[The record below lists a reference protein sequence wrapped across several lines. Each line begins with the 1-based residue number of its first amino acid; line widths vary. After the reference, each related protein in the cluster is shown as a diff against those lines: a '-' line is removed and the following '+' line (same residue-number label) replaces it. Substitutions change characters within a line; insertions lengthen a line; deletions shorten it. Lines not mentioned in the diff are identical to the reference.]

1 MSLLRSIPILM
12 ACLAFGLGLAGCGG
26 GGGGGAAPPPAAP
39 NITPAA
45 GGSVDADDGKLVL
58 SVPAGAAS
66 APANVTLAAI
76 ANPPAPA
83 GTQLLA
89 GTTYTLGG
97 DGGALDAEAELSFTL
112 DEALP
117 AGLRPPERVR
127 GLRARPLYAIVPA
140 CDVNGD
146 GVVDAVD
153 ADLWQQGY
161 DCYVAP
167 TLVKISASA
176 ITQLGS
182 CTPGG
187 SRTLNCKALTLS
199 PGVIGVLFDKTA
211 PTVSLDAFDF
221 PVAPNKITSPGPY
234 TLLAGASDNVGVV
247 RVDFYKVATLGI
259 QVIRTKL
266 HTAAAPPYEYT
277 FSLSNADNGDY
288 ILLAEAVDTSGNVAG
303 RGAKLSVDVP
313 LPPVPDTEAPIAS
326 MSINPTQLQVGE
338 GSTVTVQAT
347 DNVGVVKVEIYKN
360 GVKATETTS
369 SGSALVTLAHGPA
382 DVGTI
387 TYTGR
392 AYDAAGNVGMV
403 AGTLTVLPGPAEAWV
418 NAGTGSDTNAGTQAA
433 PFKTLGK
440 AFSSVGPGG
449 IVRLL
454 GTTTFSAANEGL
466 GGPEVF
472 TGIEVP
478 AGVAIKAQTYGV
490 QDIGVTL
497 RFPGGG
503 SIENVRFDASTYGR
517 VLAGGGTLT
526 LSRPQWFKGGANV
539 IAYGIEASGSAEVM
553 LDDGGVAGHDY
564 VASGLTGF
572 AWLSGSAELTVQG
585 GKVGHSTGQA
595 SGAFLVA
602 DTSSLR
608 LENMQIVNENG
619 TWVGGE
625 GAIVVAGTASPVAL
639 INTRIDLANAPAACI
654 LQDNST
660 GGVVGAGTGIGLIGA
675 TLENCAGGGIQL
687 REGTPALS
695 VTNST
700 IRNNGGFAVW
710 AGQIGFDS
718 SGSGQW
724 GRPSI
729 GIGNS
734 TLSGNFQ
741 GSISMNRGGWLR
753 VITSVLS
760 GGARGLTIGSEGS
773 YDVQVS
779 GSAITATT
787 DAVWLGGDAASEFD
801 FGDPGGLYTS
811 DGGNTFSGGT
821 TGLRVS
827 VAVGV
832 VVKAS
837 NNTWKASVQGANA
850 SGQYTNAA
858 CGGASPCEVTA
869 GSGGNYTFSSAGAGA
884 RLRLAP

>member
-1 MSLLRSIPILM
+1 MSLLRPIPILL
-12 ACLAFGLGLAGCGG
+12 ACVAFGLGLPGCG

-58 SVPAGAAS
+58 TVPAGAAS
-66 APANVTLAAI
+66 APASVTLAAI

-97 DGGALDAEAELSFTL
+97 DGGELGAEAELNFTL
-112 DEALP
+112 DTALP
-117 AGLRPPERVR
+117 AGLQPPARVR
-127 GLRARPLYAIVPA
+127 ALRARPLYAIVPE

-146 GVVDAVD
+146 GFVDAVD
-153 ADLWQQGY
+153 ADLWLQGY
-161 DCYVAP
+161 ACYVAP

-176 ITQLGS
+176 ITQLGR

-187 SRTLNCKALTLS
+187 NRTLNCKALTLS
-199 PGVIGVLFDKTA
+199 PGVIGVLFDTAA

-221 PVAPNKITSPGPY
+221 PVWPNKITSPGPY
-234 TLLAGASDNVGVV
+234 TLVAGASDNAGVV
-247 RVDFYKVATLGI
+247 RVDFYKVATLGL
-259 QVIRTKL
+259 QVLRTKL
-266 HTAAAPPYEYT
+266 HTATAPPYEYT
-277 FSLSNADNGDY
+277 FSLSNADNGTY
-288 ILLAEAVDTSGNVAG
+288 VLLAEAVDTSGNVGG
-303 RGAKLSVDVP
+303 RGAKVSVDIS
-313 LPPVPDTEAPIAS
+313 LPPAPDTEAPIAS
-326 MSINPTQLQVGE
+326 MSIDPTQVQVGE

-347 DNVGVVKVEIYKN
+347 DNVGVVKVEIYRN

-369 SGSALVTLAHGPA
+369 SGSALVTLAHGPG

-403 AGTLTVLPGPAEAWV
+403 AGTLTVLPGPPEAWV
-418 NAGTGSDTNAGTQAA
+418 NAGTGSDTNAGTQEA

-440 AFSSVGPGG
+440 AFGSVGPAG

-490 QDIGVTL
+490 QAIGVTL
-497 RFPGGG
+497 RFPNGG
-503 SIENVRFDASTYGR
+503 SVENVRFDASTYGR
-517 VLAGGGTLT
+517 VLASGGVLT

-539 IAYGIEASGSAEVM
+539 IAYGIEASGSAEVT
-553 LDDGGVAGHDY
+553 LDNGGVAGHDY

-572 AWLSGSAELTVQG
+572 AWLSDSAELTVQG

-595 SGAFLVA
+595 GGAFLVA
-602 DTSSLR
+602 DTSALR
-608 LENMQIVNENG
+608 LENMRILNEDG
-619 TWVGGE
+619 TWVGGS
-625 GAIVVAGTASPVAL
+625 GAIELAGTASPLTL
-639 INTRIDLANAPAACI
+639 IDTTIDLANAPAACI

-660 GGVVGAGTGIGLIGA
+660 GGIVGSGTTIGLLGV

-695 VTNST
+695 VINST
-700 IRNNGGFAVW
+700 IRNNGGFAIW

-718 SGSGQW
+718 SSSGQW
-724 GRPSI
+724 GRPVI
-729 GIGNS
+729 GMSGS

-741 GSISMNRGGWLR
+741 GSVSMNRGGR
-753 VITSVLS
+753 FTMFTSVIS
-760 GGARGLTIGSEGS
+760 GGARGIAIGSEGK
-773 YDVQVS
+773 YDLQVS
-779 GSAITATT
+779 GSSITATT
-787 DAVWLGGDAASEFD
+787 DAVWLGGDAASAFD

-827 VAVGV
+827 VAAGV

-837 NNTWKASVQGANA
+837 NNTWKANVQGADA

-869 GSGGNYTFSSAGAGA
+869 GSGGNYTFTSAGAGA